1 MTSWTAPP
9 TFSAPLRVLPAE
21 PAAAEPLPSPTE
33 ERISLQELRRLWDQG
48 EPVII
53 LDVRRERALA
63 ESDSTAQ
70 GAVRLD
76 PDRAVADAGRLKL
89 PKEAWLI
96 AFCA

>member
-1 MTSWTAPP
+1 
-9 TFSAPLRVLPAE
+9 
-21 PAAAEPLPSPTE
+21 
-33 ERISLQELRRLWDQG
+33 
-48 EPVII
+48 VIV

-76 PDRAVADAGRLKL
+76 PDRSAAEAERLHL
-89 PKEAWLI
+89 PREAWLI